1 MKVVAGWFPYFIKAR
16 SFYNAKCRGVGII
29 TDAIDFPLCLRNFF
43 GKIFYPVF
51 DASIEAVSAFSIP
64 YGKYCEDTRRSI
76 WQ

>member
-1 MKVVAGWFPYFIKAR
+1 M
-16 SFYNAKCRGVGII
+16 N
-29 TDAIDFPLCLRNFF
+29 AIDFPLCLRNFF